1 MKVTISTFR
10 SNFAV
15 AGKVDT
21 YKLNLEQQRDENKKK
36 KNQRSSAMPVSVAKA
51 SFSRKKMKVNFETLF
66 YCS

>member
-21 YKLNLEQQRDENKKK
+21 YKINLEQQRDENKKK
-36 KNQRSSAMPVSVAKA
+36 KNQRSSAMPGAVAKA